1 MTFTEDSARV
11 VTGAMDGVMCAWDL
25 PRACAARARET
36 AATTSALSATSGGGG
51 GTLVGT
57 PVGTPRGSAFAAA
70 KAKAAA
76 ALKLLTAG
84 EKEEDPDP
92 DPDPVVSVDDVD
104 VEMRASAGASSTTS
118 DAAPAFAVGELPAW
132 AAARKDE
139 EDESVPDDTS
149 AVQSAPIGAE
159 KKEAG
164 AWATAL
170 KDAGGGYVVHGAGK
184 GVRAS
189 APRGARAHL
198 GDIDVDVDVVG
209 EVRSITTLVPIRPR
223 WRGERRFLRT
233 FAVVSLR
240 PGSLAFNPRP
250 RRLSTPTDAFQL
262 HPDVRSYRTAL
273 TSPPKTTTSVTAVAA
288 TLPTTTTTT

>member
-57 PVGTPRGSAFAAA
+57 PVGTPRGSAVAAA

-233 FAVVSLR
+233 CPGVSLR
-240 PGSLAFNPRP
+240 SPPAFNPRH

>member
-1 MTFTEDSARV
+1 
-11 VTGAMDGVMCAWDL
+11 
-25 PRACAARARET
+25 
-36 AATTSALSATSGGGG
+36 
-51 GTLVGT
+51 
-57 PVGTPRGSAFAAA
+57 VGTPRGSAFAAA

-104 VEMRASAGASSTTS
+104 VEMRASVGASSTTS

-233 FAVVSLR
+233 CPGVSLR
-240 PGSLAFNPRP
+240 SPPAFNPRH
-250 RRLSTPTDAFQL
+250 RRLSTPTNAFQL
-262 HPDVRSYRTAL
+262 HPDVRSYGTTLRSWKPSA
-273 TSPPKTTTSVTAVAA
+273 STTSTRARCSRPRMRSTTSTSITSRCPCCAAAA
-288 TLPTTTTTT
+288 TSARLCAASRRGAA